1 MATLNKSQRLY
12 ISADIEGIAGVV
24 NGNHLMPGGFEYEQ
38 ARQWMTAEVVAAC
51 NAALDCGIEEIVV
64 SDSHGNGQNIL
75 LDQLPDP
82 VQLVR
87 SQPRPLIMME
97 GIDIGEYVGAMF
109 IGYHSGATDLRG
121 VLAHT
126 LHGGAIS
133 ELRIN
138 GRVASETVL
147 SALTAAHFKV
157 PVIMVSGD
165 DAYIEHA
172 NKELAGPNHPL
183 ETVTTKWAYS
193 FTSAR
198 MIKPSVVQAEIGEAV
213 KRALA
218 NTQNADFFAIP
229 TLPDEIVLELRCIQR
244 QAVELIEYLPYIKRL
259 DAYTFQFVA
268 KDMVEAC
275 RFLRFVLKSGALTL
289 KA

>member
-1 MATLNKSQRLY
+1 MSNRLY

-38 ARQWMTAEVVAAC
+38 AREWMTAEVVAAC
-51 NAALDCGIEEIVV
+51 NAAFESGIEEIVV

-75 LDQLPDP
+75 LDKLPDN

-97 GIDIGEYVGAMF
+97 GIDIGEYIGALF
-109 IGYHSGATDLRG
+109 IGYHTGGSDLRG

-165 DAYIEHA
+165 DAYVEHA
-172 NKELAGPNHPL
+172 EKELAGPHHPL

-193 FTSAR
+193 TTSAR
-198 MIKPSVVQAEIGEAV
+198 MIKPNTVQAKIGEAV
-213 KRALA
+213 KRAIL
-218 NTQNADFFAIP
+218 NTQNPENFPIP
-229 TLPDEIVLELRCIQR
+229 ELPEEIVLELQCLQR
-244 QAVELIEYLPYIKRL
+244 QAVELIAYLPYVERL
-259 DAYTFQFVA
+259 DAYTFKFVA

-275 RFLRFVLKSGALTL
+275 KFLRFVLKSGALTL